1 MRRPTPTDGQTE
13 DAPRE
18 PVRESGASL
27 LRFLLT
33 LLLLAW
39 AVRCF
44 IVAPFSIPSGS
55 MLPTLFIG
63 DYVMVA
69 KWPYGYSRYSFL
81 FGIPSFDGRVLGSVP
96 HRGDVVVF
104 RHPGEDA
111 DLIKRVI
118 GIPGDTVE
126 VRSGRVILNHRPLPI
141 ARAGMATLPIS
152 PNSPCTIIPGGSA
165 IVVRTG
171 SGPACAYPMSR
182 ETLPGGPSY
191 PVLDQLNDGDA
202 DNREEVAVPEGHV
215 FLMGDNRDNSMDSR
229 YSPAEGGI
237 GMVPVDHLIG
247 RALVTFWS
255 TDGSANYLKPWTW
268 FSALRADRIGNRY
281 TGLPDEQ

>member
-1 MRRPTPTDGQTE
+1 MLRPTPTDSQDVDEAGE
-13 DAPRE
+13 PARE
-18 PVRESGASL
+18 TGASL

-55 MLPTLFIG
+55 MLPTLHIG
-63 DYVMVA
+63 DYLLVA

-81 FGIPSFDGRVLGSVP
+81 LGFPSFEGRILGSVP

-126 VRSGRVILNHRPLPI
+126 VQSGHVILNHKPLQVEKAPPI
-141 ARAGMATLPIS
+141 ALTIS
-152 PNSPCTIIPGGSA
+152 SNSPCKIIPGGTA
-165 IVVRTG
+165 VVVRT
-171 SGPACAYPMSR
+171 SQGPACAYPMFR

-191 PVLDQLNDGDA
+191 PVLDQVSDGDA
-202 DNREEVAVPEGHV
+202 DSREEIVVPAGHV
-215 FLMGDNRDNSMDSR
+215 FLMGDNRDDSMDSR
-229 YSPAEGGI
+229 YSAAEGGI
-237 GMVPVDHLIG
+237 GLVPVDHVIG

-255 TDGSANYLKPWTW
+255 TDGSASYLKPWTW